1 MTEIRKPDPIRI
13 DSEKTRFKEH
23 IDYGGND
30 RIIFSGIYGIG
41 KTYFL
46 KEFFKDNP
54 DYQSFFLK
62 PVNYSVSSNKDIF
75 EYIKYDIAFELLSGS
90 PKYDKFKFSDDLIL
104 NQYIKNNKVSV
115 LSSLLKNIG
124 SVGKNVSELIN
135 SVMTLSNEFD
145 KFKTDINVDDKKELI
160 EFCKL
165 FTEEK
170 GSIYEEDFITQLIKS
185 LVDTYEKKKVLV
197 IDDFDRIDPE
207 HIFRLLNVFAAHN
220 DFNGSEQ
227 NKFGF
232 DKIIIVCDIDNIT
245 NIYHSK
251 YGEDVDFNGYIDKFY
266 SMEVFVF
273 NNKTE
278 IINAVVN
285 IFNSVYSKEGI
296 VGGNHNFP
304 AATVVV
310 NIVKMMVN
318 CDSIN
323 LRSLLKYSYKSY
335 TSSTYC
341 INSTIRFVNKNIV
354 GFIIFDFLSSLLGSD
369 SNLQK
374 AIQDCTSSTFHLNR
388 DFVDLEYFY
397 TYLMVLAEYSKFG
410 NTDSAST
417 KYNNEI
423 EYKINYNER
432 RSYLI
437 AELILTGEAAQKLP
451 QSDCDIQNF
460 LMQAFNGYKILK
472 Y

>member
-145 KFKTDINVDDKKELI
+145 KFKTDINEDDKKELI

-220 DFNGSEQ
+220 DFNGSDK

-232 DKIIIVCDIDNIT
+232 DKIIIVCDIENIR

-251 YGEDVDFNGYIDKFY
+251 YGGNVDFNGYIDKFY
-266 SMEVFVF
+266 SMEIFEF
-273 NNKTE
+273 NNKLE
-278 IINAVVN
+278 IIKSVDNILKTINSEEDIAGHCENYYTTHIAKYILKTMIDCNA
-285 IFNSVYSKEGI
+285 
-296 VGGNHNFP
+296 
-304 AATVVV
+304 
-310 NIVKMMVN
+310 
-318 CDSIN
+318 IN
-323 LRSLLKYSYKSY
+323 LRCLLKYSYKPY
-335 TSSTYC
+335 EKELYHGNYEGC
-341 INSTIRFVNKNIV
+341 RFANKFLAGIV
-354 GFIIFDFLSSLLGSD
+354 VFEFLSSILGSD
-369 SNLQK
+369 SNLYK
-374 AIQDCTSSTFHLNR
+374 AISKCQFSNKHANTQRLAIKYLYN
-388 DFVDLEYFY
+388 YF
-397 TYLMVLAEYSKFG
+397 MSLADYSNFFKSK
-410 NTDSAST
+410 TISL
-417 KYNNEI
+417 KYKNI
-423 EYKINYNER
+423 
-432 RSYLI
+432 SYLI
-437 AELILTGEAAQKLP
+437 SPDDRKQGEADVDITDLSL
-451 QSDCDIQNF
+451 SDLDINNF
-460 LMQAFNGYKILK
+460 IIDAFNGYKNLRR
-472 Y
+472 